1 MEHRDKKIIVS
12 ADDFGISRLASEKIL
27 ELVELG
33 KIDRVEVMMSKNI
46 SPSQIER
53 LLLSGVKLDV
63 HLHLAENELDFW
75 QEHERRIENGAAMR
89 GLKFVLKYALGLTSV
104 KKIEK
109 EWEGQIDHFIT
120 TFGRIPD
127 GASSHEYIHFF
138 PPYFNC
144 VLRLCKKFDIRYI
157 RFGKSNSINHSAI
170 SKILNWLRSK
180 NLSNFNESGMVS
192 SDFMLSFDWL
202 NDLESGLRPYPSN
215 SSVEI
220 VFHPEKEDEF
230 KVLDAFDKTD

>member
-46 SPSQIER
+46 SPSYIKR
-53 LLLSGVKLDV
+53 LLLSGAKLDV

-75 QEHERRIENGAAMR
+75 QEHERKIENGAAMR
-89 GLKFVLKYALGLTSV
+89 GLKFVLRYMLGLTSV

-109 EWEGQIDHFIT
+109 EWEGQIDHFIR

-144 VLRLCKKFDIRYI
+144 VLRLCKKFNIRYI
-157 RFGKSNSINHSAI
+157 RFGKNNSINHSAI
-170 SKILNWLRSK
+170 SKILNWLRAK
-180 NLSNFNESGMVS
+180 NLKNFNQSGLAS
-192 SDFMLSFDWL
+192 SDLMLSFDWMS
-202 NDLESGLRPYPSN
+202 DLESGLRPYASN

-220 VFHPEKEDEF
+220 VFHPEKDVEF
-230 KVLDAFDKTD
+230 DVLADFNKVA